1 MKCYPWTYD
10 DKVALMVMLLMQLLP
25 LWSRDEWVLKIL
37 LFYKTVLIHGDNW
50 RAIFLEYE
58 QLRKPN
64 ADAIAELAERNFM
77 EMSSKLPMRIFF
89 IAKRKLKNGSQTNIQ
104 INGRRFIVWSL
115 LVLLHT

>member
-1 MKCYPWTYD
+1 M
-10 DKVALMVMLLMQLLP
+10 
-25 LWSRDEWVLKIL
+25 DERGFEDI
-37 LFYKTVLIHGDNW
+37 TISQDCIDHGDNW

-77 EMSSKLPMRIFF
+77 ENELKTADENFF
-89 IAKRKLKNGSQTNIQ
+89 IAKRKLKNGSQTNIL

-115 LVLLHT
+115 LVLLHTKLWLLVNTKTKLWKKC